1 MNFQTSIRRNHRKT
15 AFFVLGIFIF
25 FSFLLSLFVFAYFSN
40 EQDESS
46 SYHNESRIRQFLIEF
61 VRPIYNLFFLDS
73 TDERYLFVFTG
84 VFYSIIISA
93 VILLFLY
100 LFSTNITL
108 SVAKAKP
115 ANSSQSQ
122 YLQGI
127 VEEMAIAAGIP
138 CPKVYIINDPS
149 ANAFACG
156 SEKQGYICFT
166 TGILEVMNREE
177 LQGIA
182 GHEVSHL
189 KNGDSRLMTIV
200 AGVGMAIG
208 ILAQIAYWLSWFS
221 RRTINS
227 GKSPKNAGGVVMLF
241 FHLAMYLMYL
251 FYAILAP
258 ILYALISAAVSRS
271 RESLA
276 DDSSVDLTRNPN
288 GLASALIK
296 LQQLPTSVKS
306 VSPNLNHL
314 WIAQPEKNGTTNAN
328 LEQEINI
335 ARENSTVDVAAYQ
348 PIPEKTSHFDTH
360 PSLTSRIL
368 HLKEILGFE

>member
-1 MNFQTSIRRNHRKT
+1 LIDFVSPIYSL
-15 AFFVLGIFIF
+15 FFPESTDQRYLLIFVGIFYTILI
-25 FSFLLSLFVFAYFSN
+25 SIAILFILYFS
-40 EQDESS
+40 
-46 SYHNESRIRQFLIEF
+46 
-61 VRPIYNLFFLDS
+61 
-73 TDERYLFVFTG
+73 
-84 VFYSIIISA
+84 
-93 VILLFLY
+93 
-100 LFSTNITL
+100 STNITL
-108 SVAKAKP
+108 SLAKAKP
-115 ANSSQSQ
+115 ANASQAK

-127 VEEMAIAAGIP
+127 VEEMAIAAGIT

-156 SEKQGYICFT
+156 SEKAGYVCFT

-177 LQGIA
+177 LQGVA

-208 ILAQIAYWLSWFS
+208 IMGQIAYWLSWFS
-221 RRTINS
+221 RRSINS
-227 GKSPKNAGGVVMLF
+227 GKTPKNAGGVFILI
-241 FHLAMYLMYL
+241 FHLMMYLSYL

-271 RESLA
+271 RESMA

-314 WIAQPEKNGTTNAN
+314 WIAQPEKKGTTKVNAD
-328 LEQEINI
+328 QDFAI
-335 ARENSTVDVAAYQ
+335 ARENATVDVAAYK
-348 PIPEKTSHFDTH
+348 PIPEKTSRFDTH

-368 HLKEILGFE
+368 HLKEILGLEFHI